1 MQTIQLHIP
10 DTLANKITRFTGNTE
25 TFIINLVKSKVS
37 ELEKN
42 NSLSTEYK
50 LAAKEN
56 KKISKDF
63 KNIDLEGWEDDY

>member
-10 DTLANKITRFTGNTE
+10 DTLANKITRITENTE
-25 TFIINLVKSKVS
+25 TFIINLLKSKVN

-42 NSLSTEYK
+42 NELTNEYK

-56 KKISKDF
+56 KKLRTDF
-63 KNIDLEGWEDDY
+63 KHVDLEGWEDAY

>member
-10 DTLANKITRFTGNTE
+10 DTLANKITRFTENTE
-25 TFIINLVKSKVS
+25 TFIINLLKSKVN

-42 NSLSTEYK
+42 NELTNEYK

-56 KKISKDF
+56 KKLRADF
-63 KNIDLEGWEDDY
+63 KHVDLEGWEDAY

>member
-10 DTLANKITRFTGNTE
+10 DTLANKITRITENTE
-25 TFIINLVKSKVS
+25 TFIINLLKSKVN

-42 NSLSTEYK
+42 NELTNEYK

-56 KKISKDF
+56 KKLRADF
-63 KNIDLEGWEDDY
+63 KHVDLEGWEDAY